1 MHMHFQQFFVCSLV
15 IDGTAFPFGLLLDL
29 AGTIIINVTVRM
41 FLNFRDFE
49 LQLGYILID
58 VT

>member
-1 MHMHFQQFFVCSLV
+1 MHFQQFFVCSLV

-29 AGTIIINVTVRM
+29 AGTITINVTVGM

>member
-1 MHMHFQQFFVCSLV
+1 MCRLV

>member
-1 MHMHFQQFFVCSLV
+1 MHFKQFFECSLV
-15 IDGTAFPFGLLLDL
+15 IDGAAFPFGLLLDL

>member
-1 MHMHFQQFFVCSLV
+1 MCRLV

-29 AGTIIINVTVRM
+29 SGTITINVTVGM